1 MAICNIPKVTVTT
14 WSSRN
19 VVLAGPTYRQYLQKA
34 LDAIKNKDIA
44 SIIGQPGMGKTTI
57 LKKLQ
62 ENVNNSFYL
71 DLASKTEIE
80 DEFWSKID
88 QLKLRNMVLPLLS
101 QNKGKYGYSF
111 FKRLLGV
118 KFEDWLEKVCNKFD
132 EVELRI
138 YCLSYEKNFDGML
151 KLISDLKKFED
162 LSLLIDEIRDNHIPK
177 IHRLINSGL
186 GIPVIMAI
194 PTDSY
199 SKITDLAIRRRLDES
214 RISLDSALT
223 PQDISEIID
232 AYCHPIAED
241 LFPIILSM
249 WNGRELNTVSSIL
262 QFIKSDIEKMEK
274 ECNEDINCVKEK
286 LKNSHTLKNPEE
298 ESRNLEKMIR
308 DMLNSLSK
316 ELGITYVH
324 PRGKRIEVKGKYI
337 VAGIF
342 FIKDN
347 LAYVGLVKLMSDDK
361 ENDEEVE
368 LLSQLEKVE
377 HDKKEYVV
385 GNKFV
390 ITNSQKLNT
399 NNVNKIEINTIEA
412 IRILQGDADIL
423 EEKVKVFNSMLYN
436 VQKSIAEI

>member
-1 MAICNIPKVTVTT
+1 MGICNIPKVTVTT

-19 VVLAGPTYRQYLQKA
+19 VVLAGPTYRQYFQKA

-62 ENVNNSFYL
+62 ENVEHSFYL
-71 DLASKTEIE
+71 DLASKAEIE
-80 DEFWSKID
+80 DEFWSKVD
-88 QLKLRNMVLPLLS
+88 GFKLKELVLPLLS
-101 QNKGKYGYSF
+101 QNKKKYGYSF
-111 FKRLLGV
+111 FKKLFGV
-118 KFEDWLEKVCNKFD
+118 KFEDWLEKSCGKFD
-132 EVELRI
+132 DAELKI
-138 YCLSYEKNFDGML
+138 YCLSYERNFDGML
-151 KLISDLKKFED
+151 KLISDLKKFQD
-162 LSLLIDEIRDNHIPK
+162 ITLLIDEIRENHISK

-223 PQDISEIID
+223 SQDIKEIID
-232 AYCHPIAED
+232 AYCHPIVDD
-241 LFPIILSM
+241 LFPIVLSM

-262 QFIKSDIEKMEK
+262 QFIKNDIEKIEK
-274 ECNEDINCVKEK
+274 ECNEDLSCIKEK

-298 ESRNLEKMIR
+298 DSRNLEKMIR

-316 ELGITYVH
+316 ELDISYVH
-324 PRGKRIEVKGKYI
+324 PRGKRIEIKGKYI
-337 VAGIF
+337 VAGLF

-347 LAYVGLVKLMSDDK
+347 VAYVGLVKLMSDDK
-361 ENDEEVE
+361 DHDEEVE

-377 HDKKEYVV
+377 HEKKEYIV

-390 ITNSQKLNT
+390 ITNSQNLKT
-399 NNVNKIEINTIEA
+399 NNVNKIEISTIEA

-423 EEKVKVFNSMLYN
+423 EEKVKAFNTMFN
-436 VQKSIAEI
+436 VQKSTVEI